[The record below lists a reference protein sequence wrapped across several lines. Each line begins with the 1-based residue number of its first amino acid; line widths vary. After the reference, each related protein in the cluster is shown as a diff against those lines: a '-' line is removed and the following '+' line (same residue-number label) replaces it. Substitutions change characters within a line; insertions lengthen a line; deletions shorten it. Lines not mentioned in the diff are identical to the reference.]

1 MADVVLAIRP
11 EWLDLILRG
20 KKTAE
25 FRRAMPKNLNP
36 GDRVYFYK
44 QRRISGVATV
54 KEVHYGASGQL
65 ASDFAHMGCID
76 RNEAQRYLYGGKRP
90 GVIEL
95 EDAYYDSFPW
105 EGPVV
110 QNFVYYVRQD
120 IGTEIPCSEVGK
132 EASCEH

>member
-1 MADVVLAIRP
+1 MASIVLAMKP
-11 EWLDLILRG
+11 KWMELILDGR
-20 KKTAE
+20 KTVE
-25 FRRAMPKNLNP
+25 FRRAMPKNLEP
-36 GDRVYFYK
+36 GDKVHLYCRGY
-44 QRRISGVATV
+44 IHGSCMV
-54 KEVHYGASGQL
+54 KAVHYGTSGQL

>member
-1 MADVVLAIRP
+1 MADIVLAMKSN
-11 EWLDLILRG
+11 WLDLILRG

-25 FRRAMPKNLNP
+25 FRRAMPKNLNS

-54 KEVHYGASGQL
+54 KEVHYGTSGQL

-110 QNFVYYVRQD
+110 QNFVYLKR
-120 IGTEIPCSEVGK
+120 GEER
-132 EASCEH
+132 